1 MMCDCV
7 YVQYIS
13 VTRFPPA
20 PPTPQKQKIKIKSR
34 TNKPKPFQS
43 FIIRGLLGIGFISI
57 LSLLILSLVF
67 LFELEITNVV

>member
-7 YVQYIS
+7 YVQYVS
-13 VTRFPPA
+13 VTRFPP
-20 PPTPQKQKIKIKSR
+20 PPPKQKIKIKSR

-43 FIIRGLLGIGFISI
+43 FIIRALLGIGFISI

>member
-13 VTRFPPA
+13 VTGF
-20 PPTPQKQKIKIKSR
+20 PTPLQQKIKIKSR

-43 FIIRGLLGIGFISI
+43 FIIRALLGIGFISI

>member
-13 VTRFPPA
+13 VTRFPPPS
-20 PPTPQKQKIKIKSR
+20 PPPKNKKIKSR

-57 LSLLILSLVF
+57 LFLLILSLVF